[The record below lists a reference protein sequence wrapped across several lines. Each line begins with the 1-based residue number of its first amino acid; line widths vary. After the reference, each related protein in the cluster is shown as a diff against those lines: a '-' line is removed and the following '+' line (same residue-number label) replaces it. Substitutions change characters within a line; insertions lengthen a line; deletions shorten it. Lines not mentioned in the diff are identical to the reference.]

1 MRAATMRAAQE
12 ELLNDCICETCAE
25 RGRPNEPV
33 YKMGMCKFCY
43 YGLPHPK
50 ATPEQLATEKMGAYK
65 TYKRPPLS
73 PFPEESLPRLAC
85 TLASR
90 TNKSGNKS
98 ALLTG
103 WYLVME
109 R

>member
-1 MRAATMRAAQE
+1 MRAAQE

-73 PFPEESLPRLAC
+73 PLPR
-85 TLASR
+85 
-90 TNKSGNKS
+90 GES
-98 ALLTG
+98 AALGVHTREQDNHKRQQERIVDGLVPRNGEVTG
-103 WYLVME
+103 
-109 R
+109 